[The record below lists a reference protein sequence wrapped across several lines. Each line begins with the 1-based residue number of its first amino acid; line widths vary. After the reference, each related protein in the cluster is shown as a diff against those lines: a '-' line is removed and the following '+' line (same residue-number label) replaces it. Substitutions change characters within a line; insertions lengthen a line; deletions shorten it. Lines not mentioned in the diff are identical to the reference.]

1 MIVHAN
7 NHVGIRQPDP
17 ENLDSPFDGREFR
30 LYVAVTNNCNRSCP
44 FCSVY
49 SSPDGKTFIT
59 LDQISRHVPSR
70 GNYQVQFEGGEPF
83 LHPRLLEFA
92 RHFASDAR
100 CTRIIISTNGT
111 TIPFVISNG
120 IIDRD
125 LSFVTLDHFFLR
137 LPDRVLLKVSLN
149 YHLLEADSLL
159 FQKAA
164 ILLDFV
170 RKHDLDLVFN
180 LRKRN
185 DPCCDFDA
193 NLERLVDVHGLRAA
207 TNSFFLQRYG
217 RNSIDVYAELPFVV
231 GVNWCA
237 INPDGTSHGIDLVA
251 RSEAMRRL
259 E

>member
-7 NHVGIRQPDP
+7 NHVDIRQPDSA
-17 ENLDSPFDGREFR
+17 NLDSPFEGREFR
-30 LYVAVTNNCNRSCP
+30 LYVAVTNKCNRSCP
-44 FCSVY
+44 FCSTY
-49 SSPDGKTFIT
+49 SSSGGKTFIK
-59 LDQISRHVPSR
+59 LDQILRHVPSL

-111 TIPFVISNG
+111 MIPFVISND

-125 LSFVTLDHFFLR
+125 LSFVALDRFFSR

-164 ILLDFV
+164 ILLEFV

-185 DPCCDFDA
+185 DPRHDFDA
-193 NLERLVDVHGLRAA
+193 NLEHLVDTYDLRAK

-217 RNSIDVYAELPFVV
+217 RNSIDVNAELPFVV
-231 GVNWCA
+231 GVNWCS
-237 INPDGTSHGIDLVA
+237 INPDGTSHGIDLIA